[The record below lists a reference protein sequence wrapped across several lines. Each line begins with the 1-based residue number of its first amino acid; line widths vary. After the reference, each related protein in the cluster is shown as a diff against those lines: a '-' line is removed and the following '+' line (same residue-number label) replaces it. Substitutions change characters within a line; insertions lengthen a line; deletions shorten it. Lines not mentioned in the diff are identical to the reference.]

1 MDHPSEHLEGYSKQP
16 VAAGTD
22 EGEEEGATNPVY
34 SALTG
39 EFDLDEDAKSL
50 GFDRNST
57 GMFVVFNR
65 TMNTLRAYL
74 QTEPPP
80 PVIEP
85 PSQQPFLLWNNTV
98 STAHIQSQ
106 AGMLSPEGAVV
117 FDSLRTIDGLY
128 LGKVISWLRLYIHAQ
143 RQMQQHSYTDMQG
156 NSSTEQQQQLGQLRS
171 PVGRFAS
178 TSTTS
183 KPVRVTRKSKSSGG
197 STVTKRGSA
206 RKSSTGTEVTQA
218 QLSSLIS
225 PAAAAAME
233 TAVALSLGKKRKA
246 GQETAGS
253 GNTGSSGAR
262 DINVQSAH
270 AFELFQDD
278 DSSSN
283 SDSEYMNSD

>member
-1 MDHPSEHLEGYSKQP
+1 MDHPSEHLEGGYSKLP
-16 VAAGTD
+16 VAVGTV
-22 EGEEEGATNPVY
+22 EEEEGATNPVY

-106 AGMLSPEGAVV
+106 AGMLNPEGAVV

-128 LGKVISWLRLYIHAQ
+128 LGKVISWLRLYMHAQ
-143 RQMQQHSYTDMQG
+143 RQMQQHSYSDLQG

-183 KPVRVTRKSKSSGG
+183 KPVRVTRKSKSAG

-206 RKSSTGTEVTQA
+206 RKSSTGTEATQA

-253 GNTGSSGAR
+253 GNTGSSGAGG
-262 DINVQSAH
+262 INVQSAH

>member
-39 EFDLDEDAKSL
+39 EFDLDEDAESL

-80 PVIEP
+80 PVEP

-206 RKSSTGTEVTQA
+206 RKSSTGTDATQA

-246 GQETAGS
+246 DQETAGR
-253 GNTGSSGAR
+253 GNTGNSGTS